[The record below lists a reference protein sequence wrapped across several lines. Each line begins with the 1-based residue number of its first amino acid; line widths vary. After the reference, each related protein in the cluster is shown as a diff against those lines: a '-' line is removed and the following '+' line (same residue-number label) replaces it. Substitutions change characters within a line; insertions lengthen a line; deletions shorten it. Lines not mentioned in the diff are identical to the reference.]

1 MKNDAQIQKD
11 VMAQLNWEP
20 VLNAAEIG
28 VSVKDGVVTLSGIV
42 DTYTKKLAAE
52 RVAKGIAGVRAVA
65 EDIQVGVSPYFR
77 RTDTEIAEAVLNA
90 LKWHT
95 SVNENKIKIKVE
107 DGFVTLD
114 GEVEWDYQR
123 RAAKTAIENLSGIRA
138 IYNFISVKP
147 GASPVDIKKKI
158 SDSFHRMAS
167 VDSEKLSVDVIG
179 SKAILRGRVH
189 SIKEREDA
197 ADVAWAAPGII
208 NVDNQLEVVVEE
220 LVF

>member
-1 MKNDAQIQKD
+1 MKTDAQIQKD
-11 VMAQLNWEP
+11 VMAQLHWEP

-28 VSVKDGVVTLSGIV
+28 VAVKDGIVTLSGIV

-52 RVAKGIAGVRAVA
+52 RAAKGIAGVRAVA

-95 SVNENKIKIKVE
+95 SVNESKIKVKVDE
-107 DGFVTLD
+107 GVVTLE
-114 GEVEWDYQR
+114 GEVDWDYQR
-123 RAAKTAIENLSGIRA
+123 RAARTAIENLNGVRT

-147 GASPVDIKKKI
+147 VASPGDIKKKI

-167 VDSEKLSVDVIG
+167 VDSEKLSVDIVG
-179 SKAILRGRVH
+179 GKAILRGRVH
-189 SIKEREDA
+189 SIKEKEDA
-197 ADVAWAAPGII
+197 ADVAWSAPGII
-208 NVDNQLEVVVEE
+208 NVDNQLEVDVEE
-220 LVF
+220 FVF

>member
-11 VMAQLNWEP
+11 VIAQLNWEP

-28 VSVKDGVVTLSGIV
+28 VSVKEGIVTLNGIV

-52 RVAKGIAGVRAVA
+52 RVAKGVSGVRAVA
-65 EDIQVGVSPYFR
+65 EDIQVGVSPFFR

-95 SVNENKIKIKVE
+95 AVNEDKIKVE
-107 DGFVTLD
+107 DGVVTLD
-114 GEVEWDYQR
+114 GQVEWDYQR
-123 RAAKTAIENLSGIRA
+123 RAAKTAIENLSGIRT

-147 GASPVDIKKKI
+147 AANPVDIKKKI
-158 SDSFHRMAS
+158 TDSFHRMAS
-167 VDSEKLSVDVIG
+167 VDAEKLSVDIIG

-189 SIKEREDA
+189 SIKEKEDA
-197 ADVAWAAPGII
+197 ADVAWAAPGIM

>member
-11 VMAQLNWEP
+11 VIAQLNWEP

-28 VSVKDGVVTLSGIV
+28 VSVKEGIVTLSGIV

-52 RVAKGIAGVRAVA
+52 RVAKGVSGVRAVA
-65 EDIQVGVSPYFR
+65 EDIQVGVSPFFR

-95 SVNENKIKIKVE
+95 AVNEDKIKIKVE
-107 DGFVTLD
+107 DGVVTLD
-114 GEVEWDYQR
+114 GQVEWDYQR
-123 RAAKTAIENLSGIRA
+123 RAAKTAIENLSGIRT

-147 GASPVDIKKKI
+147 AANPVDIKKKI

-167 VDSEKLSVDVIG
+167 VDAEKLSVDIIG

-189 SIKEREDA
+189 SIKEKEDA
-197 ADVAWAAPGII
+197 ADIAWAAPGIM

>member
-1 MKNDAQIQKD
+1 MKTDAQIQKD
-11 VMAQLNWEP
+11 VMAQLHWEP

-28 VSVKDGVVTLSGIV
+28 VAVKDGIVTLSGIV

-52 RVAKGIAGVRAVA
+52 RAAKGIAGVRAVA

-95 SVNENKIKIKVE
+95 SVNESKIKVKVDE
-107 DGFVTLD
+107 GVVTLE
-114 GEVEWDYQR
+114 GEVDWDYQR
-123 RAAKTAIENLSGIRA
+123 KAARTAIENLNGIRT

-147 GASPVDIKKKI
+147 VASPGDIKKKI

-167 VDSEKLSVDVIG
+167 VDSEKLSVDIVG
-179 SKAILRGRVH
+179 GKAILRGRVH
-189 SIKEREDA
+189 SIKEKEDA
-197 ADVAWAAPGII
+197 ADVAWSAPGII
-208 NVDNQLEVVVEE
+208 NVDNQLEVDVEE
-220 LVF
+220 FVF